1 MCAGADEAELNI
13 LDTWLNY
20 TTKYLIAVNRN
31 TQYIYVVK
39 VFVIVWVIYIHATC
53 SGGWNNQDRI
63 RIEKWFVF
71 FFRLSSGSHIENW
84 HSVLRNGLVNAS
96 YTKLQVR
103 NLGAEHCLCSRTVNL
118 PWKGRHGLAVRPN
131 RFFFPWMDDSFPLV
145 GLAIG
150 ISQSRARWENF
161 IFFRLDSMSL
171 PVTGLRREEGGA
183 VLSAVRRLDVRVNH
197 LQHGGG

>member
-13 LDTWLNY
+13 PDTWLNY
-20 TTKYLIAVNRN
+20 ITNYLIAVNRN

-53 SGGWNNQDRI
+53 IGGWNNQDRI

-71 FFRLSSGSHIENW
+71 FFFLLSSGSHIENW

-103 NLGAEHCLCSRTVNL
+103 NLGAERCLCSRTVNL
-118 PWKGRHGLAVRPN
+118 PWEGRRGLAVRPN
-131 RFFFPWMDDSFPLV
+131 RFFFSRERMTASLLSALPLAFRRAGHAGRISFFSDWTACLFLLRVWGGRRV
-145 GLAIG
+145 GLFCQL
-150 ISQSRARWENF
+150 S
-161 IFFRLDSMSL
+161 
-171 PVTGLRREEGGA
+171 GGWMW
-183 VLSAVRRLDVRVNH
+183 
-197 LQHGGG
+197 GWTT